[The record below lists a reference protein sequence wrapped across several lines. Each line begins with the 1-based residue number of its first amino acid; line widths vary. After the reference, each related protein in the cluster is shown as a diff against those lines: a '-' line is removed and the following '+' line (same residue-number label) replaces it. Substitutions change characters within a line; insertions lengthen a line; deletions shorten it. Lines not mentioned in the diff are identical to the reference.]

1 MLLGT
6 MAGISPGPLLA
17 LVINQSLKYGRG
29 EGIKVAFSPLITDLP
44 AILLTIFLISEIT
57 SNEEIFGYI
66 SFLGGSYVIYLGVE
80 SIMNAGKE
88 IKLSSVKSHSLQK
101 GVLTN
106 FLNPHPYMFW
116 LSVGTPLL
124 LKAYN
129 LSFLAAALFIFSF
142 YLTIIGSKI
151 IIAFVADKSRSFLTG
166 SAYVWTLRVLGA
178 LLILL
183 ALFLIR
189 DGWNYLS

>member
-80 SIMNAGKE
+80 SIINAGKE
-88 IKLSSVKSHSLQK
+88 IKLSSAKSHSLQK

-129 LSFLAAALFIFSF
+129 LSFLSAALFIFSF

-166 SAYVWTLRVLGA
+166 NTYVWTLRVLGA
-178 LLILL
+178 LLIML

-189 DGWNYLS
+189 DGWNYLN